1 MINIPEMISQIMYF
15 LTPIALVSLIF
26 IFLIF
31 RPQHK
36 KITAHKNFINNLQS
50 GDEVITYG
58 GIIGVIDKIDNDIVY
73 IKIDKDMTIRI
84 LKNNI
89 LEKYSK

>member
-1 MINIPEMISQIMYF
+1 MINIPEIFSQIMYF

-36 KITAHKNFINNLQS
+36 KITEHKNFINNLQN
-50 GDEVITYG
+50 GDEIITYG
-58 GIIGVIDKIDNDIVY
+58 GIIGIIDKIENDVVY
-73 IKIDKDMTIRI
+73 IKIDQNTTIRI
-84 LKNNI
+84 IKNNI
-89 LEKYSK
+89 LEKYNK

>member
-1 MINIPEMISQIMYF
+1 MINIPEILSQTMYF

-36 KITAHKNFINNLQS
+36 KITAHKNFIKNLQS

-58 GIIGVIDKIDNDIVY
+58 GIIGIIDKIEDDIVC
-73 IKIDKDMTIRI
+73 IKIDQNTTIKI
-84 LKNNI
+84 IKSNI

>member
-1 MINIPEMISQIMYF
+1 MPEIFSQIMYF

-58 GIIGVIDKIDNDIVY
+58 GIIGTIDKIENDVVY
-73 IKIDKDMTIRI
+73 IKIDQNTTIRI
-84 LKNNI
+84 IKNNI
-89 LEKYSK
+89 LEKYNK